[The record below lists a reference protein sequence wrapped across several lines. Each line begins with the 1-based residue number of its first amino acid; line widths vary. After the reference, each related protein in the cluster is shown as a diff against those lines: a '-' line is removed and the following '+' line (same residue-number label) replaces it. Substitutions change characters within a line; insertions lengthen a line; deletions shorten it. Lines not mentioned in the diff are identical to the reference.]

1 MEDKKHFISLRS
13 LIQGKKKIQL
23 DSPTLIRYDFSNHIL
38 DLYFKT
44 TWQVQNLQY
53 VNSKYFFFKF
63 CLFVSNFYS

>member
-44 TWQVQNLQY
+44 TWQVQNIQY
-53 VNSKYFFFKF
+53 V
-63 CLFVSNFYS
+63 